1 MEERRDTVYDSGDIL
16 VVPKGFLGDFVLMS
30 PVFRALKESA
40 PDRRV
45 LFLSSPGFASYAAQ
59 NRFIDEVIC
68 FDRGGKHRGIK
79 GLLRFAKELRG
90 RKIET
95 AFSFHRS
102 WRTGLLLFLSRI
114 PRRISY
120 SGALSSILY
129 TECVNKKAECH
140 EVLRN
145 LSLVVQC
152 MSAQWRERL
161 LRAMNFQTS
170 DIFMEVATVSDADVS
185 ESVRSLDVESGSYV
199 VLAPGSAWET
209 KQWSSYQFRRLAMEL
224 SDRGKRVIVLGAKND
239 QQTARIV
246 TEGLG
251 ANVVNLCGATSL
263 AELVYLI
270 KNAEG
275 LVCNDSLALHVASAV
290 KTPTVAVFCATSP
303 RFGFGPWNN
312 RAVIVEK
319 GDLFC
324 KPCRRHGSK
333 HCPNG
338 TRMCSTLVSAK
349 DVLQALDDVVMSG
362 ESVEVEERAV

>member
-1 MEERRDTVYDSGDIL
+1 MQERRDTVHDSGDIL

-45 LFLSSPGFASYAAQ
+45 LFLSSPGFASHAAQ
-59 NRFIDEVIC
+59 NQFIDEVIC
-68 FDRGGKHRGIK
+68 FDRSGEHRGIK

-114 PRRISY
+114 PRRIGY

-129 TECVNKKAECH
+129 TECVNKKAEYH

-145 LSLVVQC
+145 LSLIAQC

-161 LRAMNFQTS
+161 LRAMNSESS
-170 DIFMEVATVSDADVS
+170 DIFLEVASVSERDVG
-185 ESVRSLDVESGSYV
+185 ESVRALFADLQSYV
-199 VLAPGSAWET
+199 VLAPGSAWKT
-209 KQWSSYQFRRLAMEL
+209 KQWSAYEFRRLANEL
-224 SDRGKRVIVLGAKND
+224 SNRGKRVVVLGAKND
-239 QQTARIV
+239 QKTAKIV
-246 TEGLG
+246 CEGLG
-251 ANVVNLCGATSL
+251 ADVVNLCGATSL
-263 AELVYLI
+263 AEMVYLI

-275 LVCNDSLALHVASAV
+275 LVCNDSLALHVASAA

-312 RAVIVEK
+312 RAIIVEK

-333 HCPNG
+333 RCPNG
-338 TRMCSTLVSAK
+338 TRMCSTLVSAE
-349 DVLQALDDVVMSG
+349 DVLQALDDVVTSG
-362 ESVEVEERAV
+362 ESVVIEERAV